1 MRTRL
6 KICCI
11 SSVDEA
17 GVAVSEGADAL
28 GLVGAMPSGPGV
40 ISDETI
46 REIARQVP
54 PGVSTFL
61 LTSEISGEAIS
72 EHALRTGV
80 DTVQIVTHIDPAQYR
95 MLIAN
100 APSIRRVQVIHV
112 QDENA
117 LQLMAMYEPY
127 VHAFLLDSGSP
138 SAPIPLLGGTGRMHD
153 WRISTRFVQQSKKP
167 VYLAGGLSAEN
178 VADAISTVRP
188 FGLDICSNLRSQG
201 KLDRDKLR
209 NYIKAVRTAEQ
220 PVSALTVHVNPA

>member
-17 GVAVSEGADAL
+17 EIAVSEGADAI

-40 ISDETI
+40 ISDDTI
-46 REIARQVP
+46 RSIARQVP
-54 PGVSTFL
+54 PGVSSFL
-61 LTSEISGEAIS
+61 LTSEVSGEAIS

-80 DTVQIVTHIDPAQYR
+80 DTVQIVAHIDPAQYR
-95 MLIAN
+95 VLIAN
-100 APSIRRVQVIHV
+100 APSVRRVQVIHV

-117 LQLMAMYEPY
+117 LQLMDLYEPL

-138 SAPIPLLGGTGRMHD
+138 SAPVPLLGGTGRMHD
-153 WRISTRFVQQSKKP
+153 WSISARFVQKSRKP
-167 VYLAGGLSAEN
+167 VFLAGGLSAEN
-178 VADAISTVRP
+178 VDAAISTVKP

-209 NYIKAVRTAEQ
+209 RYIKAVQTAEK
-220 PVSALTVHVNPA
+220 

>member
-17 GVAVSEGADAL
+17 EIAVSEGADAI

-40 ISDETI
+40 ISDDTI
-46 REIARQVP
+46 RSIARQVP
-54 PGVSTFL
+54 PGVSSFL
-61 LTSEISGEAIS
+61 LTSEVSGEAIS

-80 DTVQIVTHIDPAQYR
+80 DTVQIVAHIDPAQYR
-95 MLIAN
+95 VLIA
-100 APSIRRVQVIHV
+100 
-112 QDENA
+112 NA
-117 LQLMAMYEPY
+117 LQLMDLYEPL

-138 SAPIPLLGGTGRMHD
+138 SAPVPLLGGTGRMHD
-153 WRISTRFVQQSKKP
+153 WSISARFVQKSRKP
-167 VYLAGGLSAEN
+167 VFLAGGLSAEN
-178 VADAISTVRP
+178 VDAAISTVKP

-209 NYIKAVRTAEQ
+209 RYIKAVQTAEK
-220 PVSALTVHVNPA
+220 